1 MFVSNQALLTPV
13 NQFYWFFFCRMDWK
27 PVQKR
32 EIDYFQ
38 CGVCSQVCADF
49 DEYSFHVNNSHEELL
64 KPDINLLGID
74 SMGVESMV
82 PE

>member
-1 MFVSNQALLTPV
+1 
-13 NQFYWFFFCRMDWK
+13 MDWK